1 MHSVMEYGDKA
12 TPHSIRATASTIL
25 NENSFNAEHIEI
37 QLSHTTG
44 SRVHNKKFIY
54 VYYLPERHEMMQWW
68 GDYLDSVRINRQGV
82 SKS

>member
-1 MHSVMEYGDKA
+1 MNSIMEYCDKA

-25 NENSFNAEHIEI
+25 NENNFNAEHIEI

-44 SRVHNKKFIY
+44 SRVHNKKFTY

-68 GDYLDSVRINRQGV
+68 GDYLDVMRINR
-82 SKS
+82 